1 MTDNHVVDLDAEVL
15 QIARDWG
22 WRNPPKDIIELAR
35 QAHMAKKIKSGELV
49 VQMGIITEAQK
60 SRLLASKPSHVQT
73 IAWFAQCDPAV
84 APFVEQLLA
93 LKVGYPYYG
102 TLSLLSIHP
111 CMNDAA
117 VAARADELDAAVML
131 IEETTPVVVFS
142 QFTSLIKFKSM
153 GRGDRLN
160 DAIARA
166 VGTDVRLAVGSRDE
180 ISAVLKGIRSSAES
194 SASVVEA
201 INIWSAG
208 SAENQSQPANRE
220 IGRIIDHALSQG
232 ATDIAL
238 LPLRNGD
245 LQVQMRKFGE
255 MINPNAVTGRINA
268 DLARQI
274 VSLLQAKSGAN
285 PTNTIQRVPTDG
297 QITYRSVS
305 GDVFLRLSFI
315 PMNHLGDLRNLTSV
329 SIRLLPRVESV
340 ISLDDLR
347 LEQHVIDQIRFA
359 MQISQGLVLVVG
371 PTNSGKSTTIAG
383 ALGEHV
389 KLFGDRRKRLSIEDP
404 IERFVH
410 GVQQYNA
417 PQHIRDDAQRF
428 EIVLR
433 AFKRH
438 DPDIIWVG
446 EIRDRVT
453 ADLCVS
459 AATTGHLV
467 LSTLHANDTVIAFD
481 AIAKMADREKRF
493 QLAESMSLLISQRL
507 VKEVCPHCCRIE
519 RPTDDE
525 HRLFRQYLKMIGESA
540 ELPETIAHTN
550 PQGCARCDSGYVGLL
565 PINEVLPFDRQAKDA
580 AIALLSGG
588 TRRDT
593 LAKARTLTLAESA
606 LRLLAQHKVDLSA
619 VII

>member
-1 MTDNHVVDLDAEVL
+1 MLDNTLDTELL
-15 QIARDWG
+15 QIAQGWG
-22 WRNPPKDIIELAR
+22 WRNPPKDIIEIAR
-35 QAHMAKKIKSGELV
+35 EAQMAKRVRSGDLLV
-49 VQMGIITEAQK
+49 QKGLVTEEQK
-60 SRLLASKPSHVQT
+60 SRLLSSKPSHIQT
-73 IAWFAQCDPAV
+73 IMWFAQKEPAV
-84 APFVEQLLA
+84 APFVDQLLA
-93 LKVGYPYYG
+93 FKAGYPYYS

-111 CMNDAA
+111 CMHDSA
-117 VAARADELDAAVML
+117 VMARADELHAAVML

-153 GRGDRLN
+153 GRGERLN
-160 DAIARA
+160 DPVVRA
-166 VGTDVRLAVGSRDE
+166 VGADVYLAIGARDE
-180 ISAVLKGIRSSAES
+180 ISAVLKGVRRSTADS
-194 SASVVEA
+194 SVSVVEA

-220 IGRIIDHALSQG
+220 ISRIIDHALSQG

-238 LPLRNGD
+238 QPLRNGD

-255 MINPNAVTGRINA
+255 MIKPTAVADRIHA
-268 DLARQI
+268 DLARQ
-274 VSLLQAKSGAN
+274 VVALLQAKSGAN

-329 SIRLLPRVESV
+329 SIRLLPRTESV
-340 ISLDDLR
+340 ISLNDLK
-347 LEQHVIDQIRFA
+347 LDQQVIDQIRFA
-359 MQISQGLVLVVG
+359 MQISQGLILVVG

-410 GVQQYNA
+410 GIQQYNA
-417 PQHIRDDAQRF
+417 PQHIKDENQRF
-428 EIVLR
+428 EIILR

-438 DPDIIWVG
+438 DPDVIWVG

-481 AIAKMADREKRF
+481 VLARTVDREKQF

-507 VKEVCPHCCRIE
+507 VKEVCPHCCRITP
-519 RPTDDE
+519 PTDDE
-525 HRLFRQYLKMIGESA
+525 HRLFQQYLKMIGESA
-540 ELPETIAHTN
+540 ELPETIAHAN
-550 PQGCARCDSGYVGLL
+550 PQGCSRCDSGYIGLL
-565 PINEVLPFDRQAKDA
+565 PINEVLPFDRRAKDA
-580 AIALLSGG
+580 AIALLNEGD
-588 TRRDT
+588 RRE

-606 LRLLAQHKVDLSA
+606 IRLLAQHKVDLGA